1 MNAAATTG
9 TIDWSMRT
17 GGHLAAAER
26 RRLVADLARVQL
38 RNAVGRLSVLVHL
51 NPGRN
56 AYVPSAHL
64 VPPDSPLTRAATD
77 AAIRVLPSTL
87 LNHSYRAYRF
97 GRPLGELDK
106 IDVDAELLF
115 AAALLHHTGL
125 VAASGADDFTLT
137 SARVASEV
145 AEQAGLSTTAT
156 ETLQG

>member
-1 MNAAATTG
+1 
-9 TIDWSMRT
+9 
-17 GGHLAAAER
+17 
-26 RRLVADLARVQL
+26 
-38 RNAVGRLSVLVHL
+38 
-51 NPGRN
+51 
-56 AYVPSAHL
+56 
-64 VPPDSPLTRAATD
+64 LTRAATD